1 MNDPDKPIV
10 LVPPADP
17 DLDRLARAV
26 CTHLAAAGDEQYLDQ
41 PVMLGFA
48 DFLKFAA
55 KLFAKQHNDSSGS
68 STIGA

>member
-1 MNDPDKPIV
+1 MDEHDKPVV

-41 PVMLGFA
+41 QVMLGFA

-55 KLFAKQHNDSSGS
+55 KLFAKQHNDSSNNS
-68 STIGA
+68 A